1 MMAHISGIIY
11 KKLKRRNAVGLVEPD
26 SDIIHADSRLKGA
39 ELLDVLIHEG
49 THILQPYL
57 TEEAVDH
64 IGVELSKML
73 WADGWRRMDL
83 EDLQK
88 PKEETEN
95 TEG

>member
-1 MMAHISGIIY
+1 MAKILGIIY
-11 KKLKRRNAVGLVEPD
+11 KKLKRRGATGLVEPD
-26 SDIIHADSRLKGA
+26 TDMIYADSRIKGH

-73 WADGWRRMDL
+73 WADGWRRIDTEEL
-83 EDLQK
+83 TPTRDN
-88 PKEETEN
+88 ETE
-95 TEG
+95 

>member
-1 MMAHISGIIY
+1 MATISGIIY
-11 KKLKRRNAVGLVEPD
+11 KKLRGRNATGLVEPD
-26 SDIIHADSRLKGA
+26 TDVIQADVRLKGH

-73 WADGWRRMDL
+73 GADGWRRIDM
-83 EDLQK
+83 EDL
-88 PKEETEN
+88 PKHEEEKTE
-95 TEG
+95 

>member
-1 MMAHISGIIY
+1 MATISGIIY
-11 KKLKRRNAVGLVEPD
+11 KKLRWRNATGLVEPD
-26 SDIIHADSRLKGA
+26 TDVIQADVRLKGH

-73 WADGWRRMDL
+73 WADGWRRIDM
-83 EDLQK
+83 EDLPKHEEEK
-88 PKEETEN
+88 PE
-95 TEG
+95 

>member
-1 MMAHISGIIY
+1 MAKISGIIY
-11 KKLKRRNAVGLVEPD
+11 KKLRWRNATGLVEPD
-26 SDIIHADSRLKGA
+26 TDVIQADVRLKGH

-73 WADGWRRMDL
+73 WADGWRKIDMGDL
-83 EDLQK
+83 
-88 PKEETEN
+88 PISHEENKDTDIA
-95 TEG
+95 